1 MKNKQTE
8 TCQDRCLDKC

>member
-1 MKNKQTE
+1 MKKTTTE